1 MKKIILFI
9 LSLGIFYTF
18 TQAKNL
24 EQEQNTSSNLVS
36 VSIAPQAFFVKKI
49 AANTL
54 DVNVILPPNSNEHN
68 FEFKPSTMKKL
79 EKSELYFTIGLE
91 FEKKLTDKLEQKF
104 PKVKIIDMQ
113 ENISLAK
120 ASSSDSEEILDPF
133 TWLDPILVQNIA
145 LNTYNALVEKYPQN
159 KSLYKHNLDK
169 FLTELDVLNLQISS
183 KLQKVKNKEF
193 ITYHPAWSYF
203 AKRYDLV
210 QNHIEFLGK
219 KLKSKDIKNLGAL
232 IKEKNIKVI
241 FVQTRFPE
249 KTAKTLEK
257 EYNVKIYKIDY
268 LSYDWENELL
278 KTANAFYENL

>member
-1 MKKIILFI
+1 MKKIFLLFI
-9 LSLGIFYTF
+9 FLGLFNSF
-18 TQAKNL
+18 LCAKTLQPSENL
-24 EQEQNTSSNLVS
+24 NLPLIS

-49 AANTL
+49 AGDTLNINILSTNTHK
-54 DVNVILPPNSNEHN
+54 PKSKSN
-68 FEFKPSTMKKL
+68 PMKKL

-183 KLQKVKNKEF
+183 KLQKAKNKEF
-193 ITYHPAWSYF
+193 ITYYPAWSYF
-203 AKRYDLV
+203 AKRYNLV
-210 QNHIEFLGK
+210 QNHVEFLGK

>member
-1 MKKIILFI
+1 MKKIFLLFI
-9 LSLGIFYTF
+9 FLGLFNSF
-18 TQAKNL
+18 LCAKTLQPSENL
-24 EQEQNTSSNLVS
+24 NLPLIS

-49 AANTL
+49 AGDTLNINILSTNTHK
-54 DVNVILPPNSNEHN
+54 PKSKSN
-68 FEFKPSTMKKL
+68 PMKKL

-113 ENISLAK
+113 KDIPLAK
-120 ASSSDSEEILDPF
+120 TSSSNSKEILDPF

-145 LNTYNALVEKYPQN
+145 LNTYNALVQKYPQN

-193 ITYHPAWSYF
+193 ITHHPAWSYF

>member
-1 MKKIILFI
+1 MKKIFLFFI
-9 LSLGIFYTF
+9 FLGLFNSF
-18 TQAKNL
+18 LCAKTLQPSENL
-24 EQEQNTSSNLVS
+24 NLPLIS
-36 VSIAPQAFFVKKI
+36 VSIASQAFFVKKI
-49 AANTL
+49 AGDTL
-54 DVNVILPPNSNEHN
+54 NINILATNIHKPKSKSNS
-68 FEFKPSTMKKL
+68 MKKL

-91 FEKKLTDKLEQKF
+91 FEKNLIDKLEQKF

-113 ENISLAK
+113 KDIPLAK
-120 ASSSDSEEILDPF
+120 TSSSNPKEILDPF

-145 LNTYNALVEKYPQN
+145 LNTYNAIVQKYPQN

-183 KLQKVKNKEF
+183 KLQKIKN
-193 ITYHPAWSYF
+193 
-203 AKRYDLV
+203 
-210 QNHIEFLGK
+210 
-219 KLKSKDIKNLGAL
+219 KDIKNLGAL

-278 KTANAFYENL
+278 RTVNAFYENL

>member
-1 MKKIILFI
+1 MKKIFLLFI
-9 LSLGIFYTF
+9 FLGLFNSF
-18 TQAKNL
+18 LCAKTLQPSENL
-24 EQEQNTSSNLVS
+24 NLPLIS

-49 AANTL
+49 AGDTLNINILSTNTHK
-54 DVNVILPPNSNEHN
+54 PKSKSN
-68 FEFKPSTMKKL
+68 PMKKL

-145 LNTYNALVEKYPQN
+145 LNTYNALVQKYPQN

-203 AKRYDLV
+203 AKRYNLV
-210 QNHIEFLGK
+210 QNYEAALEK
-219 KLKSKDIKNLGAL
+219 KLKNEDLKNLGKL
-232 IKEKNIKVI
+232 IKEKNIKVV

-249 KTAKTLEK
+249 NAAKTLAK
-257 EYNVKIYKIDY
+257 ECDAKIYKIDH

-278 KTANAFYENL
+278 KTANAFHENL

>member
-1 MKKIILFI
+1 MKKILLFFI
-9 LSLGIFYTF
+9 FLGLFKSFLY
-18 TQAKNL
+18 AKTLQSN
-24 EQEQNTSSNLVS
+24 ENSNLPLIS

-49 AANTL
+49 AGDTL
-54 DVNVILPPNSNEHN
+54 NINILSTNIHKPKSKSNS
-68 FEFKPSTMKKL
+68 MKKL

-145 LNTYNALVEKYPQN
+145 LNTYNALVQKYPQN

-203 AKRYDLV
+203 SKRYNLV
-210 QNHIEFLGK
+210 QNYEAALEK
-219 KLKSKDIKNLGAL
+219 KLKNEDLKNLGKL
-232 IKEKNIKVI
+232 IKEKNIKVV

-249 KTAKTLEK
+249 NAAKTLAK
-257 EYNVKIYKIDY
+257 ECDAKIYKIDH

-278 KTANAFYENL
+278 KTANAFHENL

>member
-1 MKKIILFI
+1 MLLFFI
-9 LSLGIFYTF
+9 FLGLFKSFLY
-18 TQAKNL
+18 AKTLQSN
-24 EQEQNTSSNLVS
+24 ENSNLPLIS

-49 AANTL
+49 AGDTL
-54 DVNVILPPNSNEHN
+54 NINILSTNIHKPKSKSNS
-68 FEFKPSTMKKL
+68 MKKL

-145 LNTYNALVEKYPQN
+145 LNTYNALVQKYPQN

-203 AKRYDLV
+203 SKRYNLV
-210 QNHIEFLGK
+210 QNYEAALEK
-219 KLKSKDIKNLGAL
+219 KLKNEDLKNLGKL
-232 IKEKNIKVI
+232 IKEKNIKVV

-249 KTAKTLEK
+249 NAAKTLAK
-257 EYNVKIYKIDY
+257 ECDAKIYKIDH

-278 KTANAFYENL
+278 KTANAFHENL

>member
-1 MKKIILFI
+1 MKKILLFFI
-9 LSLGIFYTF
+9 FLGLFKSFLY
-18 TQAKNL
+18 AKTLQSN
-24 EQEQNTSSNLVS
+24 ENSNLPLIS

-49 AANTL
+49 AGDTL
-54 DVNVILPPNSNEHN
+54 NINILSTNIHKPKSKSN
-68 FEFKPSTMKKL
+68 PMKKL

-145 LNTYNALVEKYPQN
+145 LNTYNALVQKYPQN

-203 AKRYDLV
+203 SKRYNLV
-210 QNHIEFLGK
+210 QNYEAALEK
-219 KLKSKDIKNLGAL
+219 KLKNEDLKNLGKL
-232 IKEKNIKVI
+232 IKEKNIKVV

-249 KTAKTLEK
+249 NAAKTLAK
-257 EYNVKIYKIDY
+257 ECDAKIYKIDH

-278 KTANAFYENL
+278 KTANAFHENL

>member
-1 MKKIILFI
+1 MKKIFLFFI
-9 LSLGIFYTF
+9 FLGLFNSFLCAKTL
-18 TQAKNL
+18 QPSKNL
-24 EQEQNTSSNLVS
+24 NLPLIS

-49 AANTL
+49 ADDTLNINILSTNTHK
-54 DVNVILPPNSNEHN
+54 PKFKSNSI
-68 FEFKPSTMKKL
+68 KKL

-91 FEKKLTDKLEQKF
+91 FEKNLTDKLEQKF
-104 PKVKIIDMQ
+104 PKLKIIDMQ
-113 ENISLAK
+113 KDIPLAK
-120 ASSSDSEEILDPF
+120 TSSNNSKEILDPF

-145 LNTYNALVEKYPQN
+145 LNTYNALVQKYPQN

-193 ITYHPAWSYF
+193 ITYHPTWSYF
-203 AKRYDLV
+203 AKRYNLV
-210 QNHIEFLGK
+210 QNHVEFLGK
-219 KLKSKDIKNLGAL
+219 KLKNEDLKNLGAL
-232 IKEKNIKVI
+232 IKDKNIKVI

>member
-1 MKKIILFI
+1 MKKIFLLFI
-9 LSLGIFYTF
+9 FLGLFNSF
-18 TQAKNL
+18 LCAKTLQPSENL
-24 EQEQNTSSNLVS
+24 NLPLIS

-49 AANTL
+49 AGDTLNINILSTNTHK
-54 DVNVILPPNSNEHN
+54 PKSKSN
-68 FEFKPSTMKKL
+68 PMKKL

-113 ENISLAK
+113 KDTPLAK
-120 ASSSDSEEILDPF
+120 TSSSNSKEILDPF

-193 ITYHPAWSYF
+193 ITYHPTWSYF

-210 QNHIEFLGK
+210 QNHVEFLGK
-219 KLKSKDIKNLGAL
+219 KLKNEDLKNLGKL

>member
-1 MKKIILFI
+1 MFLLFI
-9 LSLGIFYTF
+9 FLGLFNSF
-18 TQAKNL
+18 LCAKTLQPSENL
-24 EQEQNTSSNLVS
+24 NLPLIS

-49 AANTL
+49 AGDTLNINILSTNTHK
-54 DVNVILPPNSNEHN
+54 PKSKSN
-68 FEFKPSTMKKL
+68 PMKKL

-113 ENISLAK
+113 KDTPLAK
-120 ASSSDSEEILDPF
+120 TSSSNSKEILDPF

-193 ITYHPAWSYF
+193 ITYHPALSYF

-210 QNHIEFLGK
+210 QNHVEFLGK
-219 KLKSKDIKNLGAL
+219 KLKNEDLKNLGKL

-278 KTANAFYENL
+278 KTANAFHENL

>member
-1 MKKIILFI
+1 MKKIFLFFI
-9 LSLGIFYTF
+9 FLGLFNSFLHAKTL
-18 TQAKNL
+18 QPSKNL
-24 EQEQNTSSNLVS
+24 NPPLIS

-49 AANTL
+49 AGDTLNINILSTNTHK
-54 DVNVILPPNSNEHN
+54 PKSKSN
-68 FEFKPSTMKKL
+68 PMKKL

-91 FEKKLTDKLEQKF
+91 FEKNLTDKLEQKF

-113 ENISLAK
+113 KDIPLAK
-120 ASSSDSEEILDPF
+120 TSSSNSKEILDPF

-145 LNTYNALVEKYPQN
+145 LNTYNALVQKYPQN

-183 KLQKVKNKEF
+183 KLQKVKNKKF
-193 ITYHPAWSYF
+193 IVYHPAWSYF

-210 QNHIEFLGK
+210 QNHVEFLGK

-241 FVQTRFPE
+241 FVQTHFPE
-249 KTAKTLEK
+249 NTAKTLEK

-268 LSYDWENELL
+268 LSYNWENELL
-278 KTANAFYENL
+278 KTANAFYKNL

>member
-1 MKKIILFI
+1 MKKIFLLFI
-9 LSLGIFYTF
+9 FLGLFNSF
-18 TQAKNL
+18 LCAKTLQPSENL
-24 EQEQNTSSNLVS
+24 NLPLIS

-49 AANTL
+49 AGDTL
-54 DVNVILPPNSNEHN
+54 NINILSTNIHKPKSKSNS
-68 FEFKPSTMKKL
+68 MKKL
-79 EKSELYFTIGLE
+79 EKSELYFTIGLD
-91 FEKKLTDKLEQKF
+91 FEKNLTDRLKQKF
-104 PKVKIIDMQ
+104 PKIEIIDMQ

-145 LNTYNALVEKYPQN
+145 LNTYNALVQKYPQN

-203 AKRYDLV
+203 SKRYNLV
-210 QNHIEFLGK
+210 QNYEVALEK
-219 KLKSKDIKNLGAL
+219 KLKNEDLKNLGKL
-232 IKEKNIKVI
+232 IKEKNIKVV

-278 KTANAFYENL
+278 KTANAFHENL

>member
-1 MKKIILFI
+1 MKKILLFI

-36 VSIAPQAFFVKKI
+36 VSIAPQAFFIKKI
-49 AANTL
+49 AGDTLNINILSTNTHK
-54 DVNVILPPNSNEHN
+54 PKSKSN
-68 FEFKPSTMKKL
+68 PMKKL

-145 LNTYNALVEKYPQN
+145 LNTYNALVQKYPQN

-183 KLQKVKNKEF
+183 KLQKIKNKEF

-210 QNHIEFLGK
+210 QNHVEFLGK
-219 KLKSKDIKNLGAL
+219 KLKNEDLKNLGKL

>member
-1 MKKIILFI
+1 MKKIFLLFI
-9 LSLGIFYTF
+9 FLGLFNSF
-18 TQAKNL
+18 LCAKTLQPSENL
-24 EQEQNTSSNLVS
+24 NLPLIS

-49 AANTL
+49 AGDTLNINILSTNTHK
-54 DVNVILPPNSNEHN
+54 PKSKSN
-68 FEFKPSTMKKL
+68 PMKKL

-113 ENISLAK
+113 KDTPLAK

-145 LNTYNALVEKYPQN
+145 LNTYNALVQKYPQN

-193 ITYHPAWSYF
+193 ITYQPAWSYF

-210 QNHIEFLGK
+210 QNHVEFLGK
-219 KLKSKDIKNLGAL
+219 KLKNKDIKNLGAL

>member
-1 MKKIILFI
+1 MKKIFLLFI
-9 LSLGIFYTF
+9 FLGLFNSF
-18 TQAKNL
+18 LCAKTLQPSENL
-24 EQEQNTSSNLVS
+24 NLPLIS

-49 AANTL
+49 AGDTLNINILSTNTHK
-54 DVNVILPPNSNEHN
+54 PKSKSN
-68 FEFKPSTMKKL
+68 PMKKL

-113 ENISLAK
+113 KDTPLAK
-120 ASSSDSEEILDPF
+120 TSSSNSKEILDPF

-183 KLQKVKNKEF
+183 KLQKAKNKEF

-203 AKRYDLV
+203 AKRYNLV
-210 QNHIEFLGK
+210 QNHVEFLGK
-219 KLKSKDIKNLGAL
+219 KLKNEDLKNLGKL

-278 KTANAFYENL
+278 KTANAFHENL

>member
-1 MKKIILFI
+1 MKKIFLLFI
-9 LSLGIFYTF
+9 FLGLFNSF
-18 TQAKNL
+18 LCAKTLQPSENL
-24 EQEQNTSSNLVS
+24 NLPLIS

-49 AANTL
+49 AGDTLNINILSTNTHK
-54 DVNVILPPNSNEHN
+54 PKSKSN
-68 FEFKPSTMKKL
+68 PMKKL

-145 LNTYNALVEKYPQN
+145 LNTYNALVQKYPQN

-193 ITYHPAWSYF
+193 ITYPAWSYF

-219 KLKSKDIKNLGAL
+219 KLKNKDIKNLGAL

>member
-1 MKKIILFI
+1 MKKIFLFFI
-9 LSLGIFYTF
+9 FLGLFNSF
-18 TQAKNL
+18 LCAKTLQPSENL
-24 EQEQNTSSNLVS
+24 NLPLIS

-49 AANTL
+49 AGDTL
-54 DVNVILPPNSNEHN
+54 NINILSTNIHKPKSKSN
-68 FEFKPSTMKKL
+68 PMKKL

-113 ENISLAK
+113 KDIPLAK
-120 ASSSDSEEILDPF
+120 TSSSNSKEILDPF

-145 LNTYNALVEKYPQN
+145 LNTYNALVQKYPQN

-193 ITYHPAWSYF
+193 IAHHPAWSYF

-232 IKEKNIKVI
+232 IKDKNIKVI
-241 FVQTRFPE
+241 FVQTHFP
-249 KTAKTLEK
+249 KNTAKTLEK

>member
-1 MKKIILFI
+1 MKKIFLLFI
-9 LSLGIFYTF
+9 FLGLFNSF
-18 TQAKNL
+18 LCAKTLQPSENL
-24 EQEQNTSSNLVS
+24 NLPLIS

-49 AANTL
+49 AGDTLNINILSTNTHK
-54 DVNVILPPNSNEHN
+54 PKSKSN
-68 FEFKPSTMKKL
+68 PMKKL

-113 ENISLAK
+113 KDTPLAK
-120 ASSSDSEEILDPF
+120 TSSSNSKEILDPF

-193 ITYHPAWSYF
+193 ITYHPALSYF

-210 QNHIEFLGK
+210 QNHVEFLGK
-219 KLKSKDIKNLGAL
+219 KLKNEDLKNLGKL

-278 KTANAFYENL
+278 KTANAFHENL

>member
-1 MKKIILFI
+1 MKKIFLLFI
-9 LSLGIFYTF
+9 FLGLFNSF
-18 TQAKNL
+18 LCAKTLQPSENL
-24 EQEQNTSSNLVS
+24 NLPLIS

-49 AANTL
+49 AGDTLNINILSTNTHK
-54 DVNVILPPNSNEHN
+54 PKSKSN
-68 FEFKPSTMKKL
+68 PMKKL

-145 LNTYNALVEKYPQN
+145 LNTYNALVQKYPQN

-203 AKRYDLV
+203 SKRYNLV
-210 QNHIEFLGK
+210 QNYEAALEK
-219 KLKSKDIKNLGAL
+219 KLKNEDLKNLGKL
-232 IKEKNIKVI
+232 IKEKNIKVV

-249 KTAKTLEK
+249 NAAKTLAK
-257 EYNVKIYKIDY
+257 ECDAKIYKIDH

-278 KTANAFYENL
+278 KTANAFHENL

>member
-1 MKKIILFI
+1 MKKIFLLFI
-9 LSLGIFYTF
+9 FLGLFNSF
-18 TQAKNL
+18 LCAKTLQPSENL
-24 EQEQNTSSNLVS
+24 NLPLIS

-49 AANTL
+49 AGDTLNINILSTNTHK
-54 DVNVILPPNSNEHN
+54 PKSKSN
-68 FEFKPSTMKKL
+68 PMKKL

-113 ENISLAK
+113 KDTPLAK
-120 ASSSDSEEILDPF
+120 TSSSNSKEILDPF

-193 ITYHPAWSYF
+193 ITYHPTWSYF

>member
-1 MKKIILFI
+1 MKKIFLLFI
-9 LSLGIFYTF
+9 FLGLFNSF
-18 TQAKNL
+18 LCAKTLQPSENL
-24 EQEQNTSSNLVS
+24 NLPLIS

-49 AANTL
+49 AGDTLNINILSTNTHK
-54 DVNVILPPNSNEHN
+54 PKSKSN
-68 FEFKPSTMKKL
+68 PMKKL

-113 ENISLAK
+113 KDTPLAK
-120 ASSSDSEEILDPF
+120 TSSSNSKEILDPF

-183 KLQKVKNKEF
+183 KLQKVKNKVF

>member
-1 MKKIILFI
+1 MKKIFLLFI
-9 LSLGIFYTF
+9 FLGLFNSF
-18 TQAKNL
+18 LCAKTLQPSENL
-24 EQEQNTSSNLVS
+24 NLPLIS

-49 AANTL
+49 AGDTLNINILSTNTHK
-54 DVNVILPPNSNEHN
+54 PKSKSN
-68 FEFKPSTMKKL
+68 PMKKL

-145 LNTYNALVEKYPQN
+145 LNTYNALVQKYPQN

-219 KLKSKDIKNLGAL
+219 KLKNKDIKNLGAL

-249 KTAKTLEK
+249 KTA
-257 EYNVKIYKIDY
+257 
-268 LSYDWENELL
+268 
-278 KTANAFYENL
+278 NAFYENL

>member
-1 MKKIILFI
+1 MKKILLFFI
-9 LSLGIFYTF
+9 FLGLFKSFLY
-18 TQAKNL
+18 AKTLQSN
-24 EQEQNTSSNLVS
+24 ENSNLPLIS

-49 AANTL
+49 AGDTL
-54 DVNVILPPNSNEHN
+54 NINILSTNIHKPKSKSN
-68 FEFKPSTMKKL
+68 PMKKL

-113 ENISLAK
+113 KDTPLAK
-120 ASSSDSEEILDPF
+120 TSSSDSEEILDPF

-145 LNTYNALVEKYPQN
+145 LNTYNALVQKYPQN

-203 AKRYDLV
+203 SKRYNLV
-210 QNHIEFLGK
+210 QNYEAALEK
-219 KLKSKDIKNLGAL
+219 KLKNEDLKNLGKL
-232 IKEKNIKVI
+232 IKEKNIKVV

-249 KTAKTLEK
+249 NAAKTLAK
-257 EYNVKIYKIDY
+257 ECDAKIYKIDH

-278 KTANAFYENL
+278 KTANAFHENL

>member
-1 MKKIILFI
+1 MKKIFLLFI
-9 LSLGIFYTF
+9 FLGLFNSF
-18 TQAKNL
+18 LCAKTLQPSENL
-24 EQEQNTSSNLVS
+24 NLPLIS

-49 AANTL
+49 AGDTLNINILSTNTHK
-54 DVNVILPPNSNEHN
+54 PKSKSN
-68 FEFKPSTMKKL
+68 PMKKL

-113 ENISLAK
+113 KDIPLAK
-120 ASSSDSEEILDPF
+120 TSSSNSKEILDPF

-145 LNTYNALVEKYPQN
+145 LNTYNALVQKYPQN

-219 KLKSKDIKNLGAL
+219 KLKNKDIKNLGAL

-257 EYNVKIYKIDY
+257 E
-268 LSYDWENELL
+268 
-278 KTANAFYENL
+278 

>member
-1 MKKIILFI
+1 MKKIFLLFI
-9 LSLGIFYTF
+9 FLGLFNSF
-18 TQAKNL
+18 LCAKTLQPSENL
-24 EQEQNTSSNLVS
+24 NLPLIS

-49 AANTL
+49 AGDTL
-54 DVNVILPPNSNEHN
+54 NINILSTNIHKPKSKSNS
-68 FEFKPSTMKKL
+68 MKKL

-91 FEKKLTDKLEQKF
+91 FEKNLIDKLEQKF

-113 ENISLAK
+113 KDIPLAK
-120 ASSSDSEEILDPF
+120 TSSSNSKEILDLF

-145 LNTYNALVEKYPQN
+145 LNTYNALVQKYPQN

-193 ITYHPAWSYF
+193 ITYHPTWSYF
-203 AKRYDLV
+203 AKRYNLV
-210 QNHIEFLGK
+210 QNHVEFLGK

-278 KTANAFYENL
+278 RTVNAFYENL

>member
-1 MKKIILFI
+1 MKKILLFFI
-9 LSLGIFYTF
+9 FLGLFKSFLY
-18 TQAKNL
+18 AKTLQSN
-24 EQEQNTSSNLVS
+24 ENSNLPLIS

-49 AANTL
+49 AGDTL
-54 DVNVILPPNSNEHN
+54 NINILSTNIHKPKSKSNS
-68 FEFKPSTMKKL
+68 MKKL

-145 LNTYNALVEKYPQN
+145 LNTYNALVQKYPQN

-203 AKRYDLV
+203 SKRYDLV

-219 KLKSKDIKNLGAL
+219 KLKNKDIKNLGAL
-232 IKEKNIKVI
+232 IKEKNIKVV

-249 KTAKTLEK
+249 NAAKTLAK
-257 EYNVKIYKIDY
+257 ECDAKIYKIDH

-278 KTANAFYENL
+278 KTANAFHENL

>member
-1 MKKIILFI
+1 MKKIFLLFI
-9 LSLGIFYTF
+9 FLGLFNSF
-18 TQAKNL
+18 LHAKTLQPNENPNPPL
-24 EQEQNTSSNLVS
+24 IS

-49 AANTL
+49 AGDTLNINILSTNTHR
-54 DVNVILPPNSNEHN
+54 PKSKSNS
-68 FEFKPSTMKKL
+68 MKKL
-79 EKSELYFTIGLE
+79 EKSELYFIIGLE
-91 FEKKLTDKLEQKF
+91 FEKNLTDKLEQKF

-113 ENISLAK
+113 KDIPLAK
-120 ASSSDSEEILDPF
+120 TSSSNSKEIDPF
-133 TWLDPILVQNIA
+133 TWLDPILVQSIA
-145 LNTYNALVEKYPQN
+145 LNTYNALVQKYPQN

-183 KLQKVKNKEF
+183 KLQKVKNKEL
-193 ITYHPAWSYF
+193 IAYHPAWSYF

-210 QNHIEFLGK
+210 QNHVEFLGK

>member
-49 AANTL
+49 AGDTLNINILSTNTHK
-54 DVNVILPPNSNEHN
+54 PKSKSN
-68 FEFKPSTMKKL
+68 PMKKL

-113 ENISLAK
+113 KDTPLAK
-120 ASSSDSEEILDPF
+120 TSSSNSKEILDPF

-145 LNTYNALVEKYPQN
+145 LNTYNALVQKYPQN

-210 QNHIEFLGK
+210 QNHVEFLGK
-219 KLKSKDIKNLGAL
+219 KLKNEDLKNLGKL

>member
-1 MKKIILFI
+1 KSFL
-9 LSLGIFYTF
+9 Y
-18 TQAKNL
+18 AKTLQSN
-24 EQEQNTSSNLVS
+24 ENSNLPLIS

-49 AANTL
+49 AGDTL
-54 DVNVILPPNSNEHN
+54 NINILSTNIHKPKSKSNS
-68 FEFKPSTMKKL
+68 MKKL
-79 EKSELYFTIGLE
+79 EKSELYFTIGLD
-91 FEKKLTDKLEQKF
+91 FEKNLTDRLKQKF
-104 PKVKIIDMQ
+104 PKIEIIDMQ

-145 LNTYNALVEKYPQN
+145 LNTYNALVQKYPQN

-203 AKRYDLV
+203 SKRYNLV
-210 QNHIEFLGK
+210 QNYEAALEK
-219 KLKSKDIKNLGAL
+219 KLKNEDLKNLGKL
-232 IKEKNIKVI
+232 IKEKNIKVV

-249 KTAKTLEK
+249 NAAKTLAK
-257 EYNVKIYKIDY
+257 ECDAKIYKIDH

-278 KTANAFYENL
+278 KTANAFHENL